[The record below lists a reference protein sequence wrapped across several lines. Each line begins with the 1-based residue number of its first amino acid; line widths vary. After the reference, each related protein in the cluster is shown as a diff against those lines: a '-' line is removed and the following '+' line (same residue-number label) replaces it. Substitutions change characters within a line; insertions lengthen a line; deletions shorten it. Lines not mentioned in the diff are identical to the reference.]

1 MPQKHSHREKTL
13 GLTPA
18 DVPLEALPVV
28 RLTREEI
35 ERGLSL
41 AEGRNDSYQ
50 DIDGGDVF
58 GDLSSIDSHR
68 RGILG
73 ELAVA
78 KFYGISIDTAVY
90 DNGDD
95 GRDFQLFDETIDVDV
110 KTTATTK
117 MRLPELLV
125 KADKEPRADLFIRA
139 HIINGNRTEVRVRL
153 LGYARA
159 ATVTDRRPR
168 RHPGQTRNY
177 VVEPNELTMLPHFN
191 IVPDK

>member
-1 MPQKHSHREKTL
+1 MKQKYSNKIKPL
-13 GLTPA
+13 GLTAA

-35 ERGLSL
+35 NRGLRL
-41 AEGRNDSYQ
+41 AKRRNASYR
-50 DIDGGDVF
+50 DISGGDVF
-58 GDLSSIDSHR
+58 GNLGSLDSHQ

-78 KFYGISIDTAVY
+78 KFYGISVDSEIY
-90 DNGDD
+90 EFGDG
-95 GRDFQLFDETIDVDV
+95 GRDFQLFDDDVDV

-125 KADKEPRADLFIRA
+125 RSDKEVRADLFVRA

-153 LGYARA
+153 VGYATSD
-159 ATVTDRRPR
+159 TVTNRKPR
-168 RHPGQTRNY
+168 RHPGQTKNY
-177 VVEPNELTMLPHFN
+177 VVEPNELMLLPHFN
-191 IVPDK
+191 VVPSR